1 MKKKIQDA
9 LATKFEGVSAS
20 VLDRIATK
28 LAKTIKNEDEI
39 ASAVE
44 DVTLQ
49 QIIDGYADARANE
62 ATKTAIKN
70 YESKHKLKDGVKVED
85 EPETKVEPDDDT
97 PAWGKALLTAIKSQA
112 DRIEAI
118 ERGKVTEN
126 RRSQLNKVLEKLPET
141 LRKGYARVAIDGQSD
156 EDFEKLI
163 GEISTEVDEIE
174 QSTRAKGA
182 IVGRPLAANKQA
194 GNKSTAEAT
203 DEELKAVVESL
214 HIK

>member
-9 LATKFEGVSAS
+9 LATKFEGVAAS

-39 ASAVE
+39 TSAVE

-62 ATKTAIKN
+62 ASKTAIKN
-70 YESKHKLKDGVKVED
+70 YESKHNLKDGVMVEN
-85 EPETKVEPDDDT
+85 EPEQNDGPDDDT
-97 PAWGKALLTAIKSQA
+97 PAWGKALLNAIKSQA
-112 DRIEAI
+112 DRIDAI

-126 RRSQLNKVLEKLPET
+126 RRSQMNKVLEKLPES

-156 EDFEKLI
+156 EDFER
-163 GEISTEVDEIE
+163 
-174 QSTRAKGA
+174 Q
-182 IVGRPLAANKQA
+182 
-194 GNKSTAEAT
+194 
-203 DEELKAVVESL
+203 
-214 HIK
+214 